1 MEPLVYTESKA
12 MRTNT
17 VFLFQGLLAFPID
30 GLPEHKVSPR
40 VWLSVFGV
48 LSKTLTPNPEVFHW
62 TEIRYRLPP
71 VVLPRGLCMTQ
82 YSDHP
87 VKQGS
92 PSEAGVH
99 QLPRL
104 SEHLLPLVYG
114 IKDFLSGA
122 QLHVNILKVLIGAKQ
137 QGF

>member
-1 MEPLVYTESKA
+1 MVYP
-12 MRTNT
+12 NT
-17 VFLFQGLLAFPID
+17 KY
-30 GLPEHKVSPR
+30 LPESGSLYLGSSLKSQHPH
-40 VWLSVFGV
+40 
-48 LSKTLTPNPEVFHW
+48 PEVFHW

-71 VVLPRGLCMTQ
+71 VVLPRELCMTP